1 MPLHPFAKQLQEHK
15 FEGEKGEEYEGH
27 EYGDFGDY
35 FRKKLTKLENQFQEY
50 VPVES
55 DLFKDCIIYITG
67 YTRPSA
73 PELRRLINAHGGKIC
88 HYLAGKSY
96 ATHIVAS
103 SLTARKRQEYAK
115 YKVVK
120 PEWIVESINSNKRLP
135 WHDFRTIKTE
145 YNHSISPFAGQNS
158 NAATEDPDKQ
168 VVDEQVDQ
176 EQVVDE
182 PVVEEP
188 PADQI
193 PVDSKDASIPNILDP
208 KFIEHF
214 YKHSRLHHLSIWKG
228 DLKRRFQKLAA
239 ESNQR
244 TSQRAL
250 PATSSCRVILH
261 VDFDSFFVAV
271 SLLSHP
277 QLSDR
282 AVCVSSGSH
291 GSSDIA
297 SCNYVARKFGVHN
310 GMWMKQAREL
320 CPDLIAIPFDFE
332 GYEKA
337 SAALYEVLLE
347 LKPDLLFPVSV
358 DEALVDVTSL
368 IPRNGSQDEG
378 FQQKVSE
385 FLENLRKEIK
395 SRARVDASIGA
406 GPNVVLAKIALRLA
420 KPNGQKY
427 IPASRALDVIHP
439 LPISHLPGL
448 GYSSVKKLASSKYE
462 ITTIGQISSAGQQV
476 MIELLGNKIGT
487 KMYEYSQGI
496 DHTDISVI
504 PSPKSIGVEISW
516 GVRLADAHEVDI
528 FIGNLISEL
537 CRRMKVQEICGS
549 QMTAKLYKRHPQAP
563 INPPKF
569 LGHGHCEIYTKS
581 SSVFPLTDQVET
593 LTKIA
598 QALIRS
604 FNCPPTDVRGL
615 GFQITKVS
623 TTGQENTNQ
632 GTLNFPKSTTKNTDQ
647 LTPQTTPRKR
657 TLTAPRSSGSL
668 TPKKRPMTP
677 DLESSPSKR
686 GPTRAGNAPQFM
698 TVTQQFREVRNKRE
712 PKEPKEPEPVD
723 LSVLSSQID
732 TDVFAELPPEI
743 QREIALQSKRQRKQP
758 NFDPSRGRRS
768 APTEPARI
776 RDPVISLYKPIEF
789 CGMVD
794 ESSIRSKLRN
804 WVRESASNDRR
815 PYREDAENVQR
826 FLITTAAEDQ
836 DWGKSK
842 RLADWINKQV
852 ALCMGAAT
860 NEDILHEWTLLTE
873 IFSDVVRRVLRDTRG
888 ITV

>member
-15 FEGEKGEEYEGH
+15 FEGEKAEEYEGH

-50 VPVES
+50 VPVQS

-67 YTRPSA
+67 YTKPSA

-120 PEWIVESINSNKRLP
+120 PEWIVESIRSNKRLP

-145 YNHSISPFAGQNS
+145 YNHSISTFADQNANAAN
-158 NAATEDPDKQ
+158 NAATEEPDKKEPDEK
-168 VVDEQVDQ
+168 VSDEQ
-176 EQVVDE
+176 
-182 PVVEEP
+182 VVEEP

-193 PVDSKDASIPNILDP
+193 PVDPKDPSIPNILDP

-250 PATSSCRVILH
+250 PATSSRRVILH

-277 QLSDR
+277 HLIDK

-310 GMWMKQAREL
+310 GMWMNQAREL

-368 IPRNGSQDEG
+368 IPRNGSQDED

-385 FLENLRKEIK
+385 FLDNLRKDIK
-395 SRARVDASIGA
+395 SRALIDASVGA

-427 IPASRALDVIHP
+427 ISASRALDIIHP

-462 ITTIGQISSAGQQV
+462 ITTIGHISSAGQQV

-516 GVRLADAHEVDI
+516 GVRLADAREVDI

-537 CRRMKVQEICGS
+537 CRRMKFQEVSGS

-581 SSVFPLTDQVET
+581 SSVFPSTDQVET

-677 DLESSPSKR
+677 DFDVESSPSKR
-686 GPTRAGNAPQFM
+686 DPIRAANAPNFM
-698 TVTQQFREVRNKRE
+698 TVTQQFRQVRNRE
-712 PKEPKEPEPVD
+712 QEPKEPEPVD

-743 QREIALQSKRQRKQP
+743 QREIALQSKRQRRQP
-758 NFDPSRGRRS
+758 NFNLSRARNS
-768 APTEPARI
+768 APPEPGRI
-776 RDPVISLYKPIEF
+776 RNPVLSFYKPIEF

-804 WVRESASNDRR
+804 WVRESASKDQRPNRNDV
-815 PYREDAENVQR
+815 ESVQR

-842 RLADWINKQV
+842 RLVDWINKQV
-852 ALCMGAAT
+852 TLCMGAAT
-860 NEDILHEWTLLTE
+860 NEDLLHEWTILTE
-873 IFSDVVRRVLRDTRG
+873 IFNNVVKRVLRDTRG